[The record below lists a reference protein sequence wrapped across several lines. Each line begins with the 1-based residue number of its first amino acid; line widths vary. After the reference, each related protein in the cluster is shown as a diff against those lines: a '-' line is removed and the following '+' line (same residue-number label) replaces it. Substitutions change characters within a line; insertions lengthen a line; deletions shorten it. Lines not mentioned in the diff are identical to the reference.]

1 MPITVIGTPGD
12 DVITGSN
19 GDEIY
24 YPGASQYS
32 QIIYD
37 WGGNDT
43 YVLEATSY
51 TEIFDYAGF
60 DVVTMAGYDL
70 ADLNF
75 AFFDQY
81 TLAIW
86 SDDNLIGAWFT
97 DMWNNPGIGVDSL
110 VLDDVTL
117 SREQIV
123 AYADANFG
131 L

>member
-1 MPITVIGTPGD
+1 MPITVIGTSGD
-12 DVITGSN
+12 DVIYGSN

-32 QIIYD
+32 QVIYD
-37 WGGNDT
+37 WGGDDT

-75 AFFDQY
+75 AVFDQY
-81 TLAIW
+81 TVAIW
-86 SDDNLIGAWFT
+86 SDDDLIGAYFT

-117 SREQIV
+117 SREQILT
-123 AYADANFG
+123 YAEANFG